1 MQLNLVDWLFIIAYM
16 VFSFGVGLYY
26 SKRAGK
32 SLSEFFVAGRN
43 VSWFMAGTSLVATTF
58 AADTPLVVC
67 GLVRKGGIF
76 ENWLWWNAVLGTMM
90 TVFFFARLWRRARI
104 LTDVEFIELR
114 YTGKAAS
121 VLRGFNA
128 VYLGLFAN
136 CITLGW
142 VMLAMTKICDAML
155 GWDKFWSVAI
165 LSLVTLA
172 YTVLSGYW
180 GVIVTDVVQFF
191 IKMFGVIMLAVI
203 AVWTLGGPT
212 DMIHKIVATPAYHPQ
227 VFSMVPNLATAGK
240 LAVLT
245 FVLQI
250 SLQWWGIGAGSGY
263 VVQRFFSTR
272 TEKDAVLSALWFNFA
287 QYVIRSWP
295 WILVGLA
302 SLVYFPLVAGQ
313 DNEIVYP
320 KMIARLMPPGL
331 RGLMTAAMF
340 AAYMSTVTSMLNCGA
355 SYMVNDLYKRFIKK
369 EASQS
374 HYVGVA
380 RLFTVL
386 ILVGSA
392 IAAWQS
398 ENIAH
403 VWIYM
408 MTLGAGCGFLMIL
421 RWFWW
426 RVNPWSEI
434 SAMGGSIILANG
446 NILCKPLASLGWIS
460 SQSMALIDKYYGPDY
475 YAVRLAGIL
484 LICTVLWV
492 VVTYLTKPAAREQL
506 ELFYRRVRPG
516 GWWGPI
522 AKNNPDIVPDDVKK
536 AVVGW
541 LSGVIS
547 TYTGLF
553 GVGYLCLAK
562 WGLGLTFTAV
572 SLIFCWVTLSQVSSE
587 TIEEIDEESA
597 IPSTLTGVAD
607 SEKV

>member
-1 MQLNLVDWLFIIAYM
+1 MKLNFVDWLFIIAYM

-32 SLSEFFVAGRN
+32 NISEFFIAGRN
-43 VSWFMAGTSLVATTF
+43 VSWFLAGTSLVATTF

-76 ENWLWWNAVLGTMM
+76 ENWMWWNAVMGSMM

-104 LTDVEFIELR
+104 ITDVEFIELR

-121 VLRGFNA
+121 ILRGFNA
-128 VYLGLFAN
+128 VYGGLLVN

-142 VMLAMTKICDAML
+142 VMLAMTKITSAML

-180 GVIVTDVVQFF
+180 GVIVTDAVQFF

-212 DMIHKIVATPAYHPQ
+212 SMVHQIQATPAYQPK
-227 VFSMVPNLATAGK
+227 VFSMVPDLATAGK
-240 LAVLT
+240 LAVAT

-272 TEKDAVLSALWFNFA
+272 TEKDAMLAALWFNFA

-302 SLVYFPLVAGQ
+302 SLVIFPLVKGQ

-320 KMIARLMPPGL
+320 QMIAKLMPPGL

-340 AAYMSTVTSMLNCGA
+340 AAFMSTVTSVLNVGA
-355 SYMVNDLYKRFIKK
+355 SYLVNDMYKRFIKP
-369 EASQS
+369 EASDR
-374 HYVGVA
+374 HYVA
-380 RLFTVL
+380 ISRAFTVL
-386 ILVGSA
+386 ILIGSA

-398 ENIAH
+398 DNIAH
-403 VWIYM
+403 VWVYM
-408 MTLGAGCGFLMIL
+408 MTLGAGSGFLVLL
-421 RWFWW
+421 RWYWW

-434 SAMGGSIILANG
+434 SALLGSLVLANG
-446 NILCKPLASLGWIS
+446 NVICKPLEMLGWIS
-460 SQSMALIDKYYGPDY
+460 HSTMKTIDGYYVPDL
-475 YAVRLAGIL
+475 YAIRLAVIL
-484 LICTVLWV
+484 LVCTGIWVL
-492 VVTYLTKPAAREQL
+492 VTFLTKPTEDEHL
-506 ELFYRRVRPG
+506 EKFYRRVRPG
-516 GWWGPI
+516 GWWGHI
-522 AKNNPDIVPDDVKK
+522 AKNNPDIIPDDAKR
-536 AVVGW
+536 AAIGW
-541 LSGVIS
+541 LLGVFS

-553 GVGYLCLAK
+553 GIGYLCLGRWAQ
-562 WGLGLTFTAV
+562 GAAFTTVAIISCIATIAQV
-572 SLIFCWVTLSQVSSE
+572 DSKVDIESDELLVEAPSLSE
-587 TIEEIDEESA
+587 VPDAE
-597 IPSTLTGVAD
+597 
-607 SEKV
+607 